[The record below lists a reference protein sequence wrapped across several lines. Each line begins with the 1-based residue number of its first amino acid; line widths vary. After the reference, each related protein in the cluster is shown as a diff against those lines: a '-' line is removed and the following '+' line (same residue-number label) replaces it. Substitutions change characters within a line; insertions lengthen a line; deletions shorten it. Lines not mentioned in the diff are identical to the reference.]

1 MRRRHRRVL
10 GHDVVLRL
18 DCMGVPRF
26 CGGGVLRDCLPPVAG
41 GAVQAVSA
49 LRLDANSNTPASPDP
64 RCLFSNSYGGRHVG
78 EKGSSNRYHPDSSG
92 FEGANG
98 GNKVS

>member
-64 RCLFSNSYGGRHVG
+64 RCLFCVSYGGRHVG
-78 EKGSSNRYHPDSSG
+78 EELAPPLD
-92 FEGANG
+92 
-98 GNKVS
+98 